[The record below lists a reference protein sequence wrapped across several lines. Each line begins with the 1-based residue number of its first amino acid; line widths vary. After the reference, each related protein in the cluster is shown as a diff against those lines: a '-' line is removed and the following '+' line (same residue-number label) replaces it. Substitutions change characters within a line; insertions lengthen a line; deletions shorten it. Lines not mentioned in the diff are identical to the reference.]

1 MVVKL
6 KDLEILESSYKN
18 AVSSRGE
25 IVLLYMDYGMDA
37 DDLFNA
43 LQKDKQ
49 NDNSIFLKTECVGYK
64 NLEPYY
70 CFLEILDSIKNKD
83 LYLNIDLKIE
93 ELNSENYDPIFDPII
108 YERFIEIFGTIL
120 YSYNIVLYIKNIQL
134 GDTNSLNLFSYL
146 ADFSKNKNILVI
158 ASYYISEDS
167 NPHFDNTLSLL
178 ELKTNVKKLKIEQFT
193 LGELFLFLKERGY
206 NIPEYIIEIIYNI
219 TKGNELKVS
228 EVLSTFETN
237 KYIDENKN
245 WIAYNIEINEDF
257 FKTPDPN
264 MINTYYNLDEKHLL
278 ILNNAAIIG
287 ENFTLQLLKSISN
300 VDENLLNTI
309 VKDLVDKNIINFKD
323 QKYFFV
329 SSAFRFYVYSKV
341 SSIRKKVVHKKIAE
355 ILEFEQQ
362 DPAIIAFHFFN
373 AGIKEKA
380 YRYYL
385 DAGFNKMKSY
395 DFKTA
400 YEYLKKA
407 EQINSNINADT
418 KFALAEVCN
427 DMDRYEE
434 SINYYN
440 SALDELNG
448 NTKILAYAGLGTVY
462 TRLGNTENAF
472 KYFKQVLESSNDHKL
487 MLIAHRGIA
496 NIYFIKKDLKNAH
509 EHISLAVEI
518 LKEIDDH
525 YEIAETYKDL
535 GKIYAEENESVDI
548 IERIYLK
555 ALDEYFKVNSYSGIA
570 RIYNNIADIY
580 LEKKSL
586 SDSKKY
592 FERAMKYANLGGNYR
607 LILAINYNLSKIHL
621 SQGDIPKYLSSINI
635 SKKLVDIEELG
646 EFSFLINYSLGNFSL
661 QKGNFND
668 GKKYFLSSRD
678 LALKMGIVY
687 RWVLANERLFYI
699 DMIVGKNPQ
708 LDLLIQS
715 WQNIKKFDTNSVK
728 LAELESKI
736 EYYILYGL
744 NEDITN
750 LFDMY
755 INSFKSNEYSMSL
768 LNAYLLYEEFLL
780 YDYKIHDFIDLY
792 DKIYQ
797 LSKEKEYTGLD
808 LQILNIVYYYIT
820 EDSRF
825 SEELKK
831 IEDNLKDNSL
841 FFLLSK
847 LYFYLGI
854 YQVKSS
860 NDDFYLRKSE
870 LLFMNIGAYGFVNL
884 IKKIKK

>member
-6 KDLEILESSYKN
+6 KDLEILENSYKN

-37 DDLFNA
+37 DDIFNA

-49 NDNSIFLKTECVGYK
+49 NDNTIFLKTECVGYK
-64 NLEPYY
+64 NVEPYY
-70 CFLEILDSIKNKD
+70 CFLELLDSIKNKD

-93 ELNSENYDPIFDPII
+93 ELNSENYDPIVDPII

-146 ADFSKNKNILVI
+146 ADFSKNKNILVV

-167 NPHFDNTLSLL
+167 NPHFNDALSLL

-219 TKGNELKVS
+219 TKGNKLKVS

-237 KYIDENKN
+237 KYIDEDKN

-257 FKTPDPN
+257 FKTPDSI

-287 ENFTLQLLKSISN
+287 ENFTLQLLRSISN

-309 VKDLVDKNIINFKD
+309 VKDLVDKNIINFND

-355 ILEFEQQ
+355 ILEFEQE
-362 DPAIIAFHFFN
+362 DSAKIAFHFFN

-418 KFALAEVCN
+418 KFALAEVCKN
-427 DMDRYEE
+427 MDRYEE

-440 SALDELNG
+440 SSLEELSE
-448 NTKILAYAGLGTVY
+448 NTKILAYAGL
-462 TRLGNTENAF
+462 
-472 KYFKQVLESSNDHKL
+472 
-487 MLIAHRGIA
+487 
-496 NIYFIKKDLKNAH
+496 
-509 EHISLAVEI
+509 
-518 LKEIDDH
+518 
-525 YEIAETYKDL
+525 
-535 GKIYAEENESVDI
+535 

-555 ALDEYFKVNSYSGIA
+555 ALEEYFKINCYSGIA
-570 RIYNNIADIY
+570 RAYNNIADIY

-586 SDSKKY
+586 SESKKY
-592 FERAMKYANLGGNYR
+592 FERAMKYANLGGDYG
-607 LILAINYNLSKIHL
+607 LILAINYNLSKIYL
-621 SQGDIPKYLSSINI
+621 YQGDILKYLSSINI
-635 SKKLVDIEELG
+635 SKKLMDIEKMG

-661 QKGNFND
+661 LKGNFND

-678 LALKMGIVY
+678 LALKLNIVY

-708 LDLLIQS
+708 LDLLVQS
-715 WQNIKKFDTNSVK
+715 WQNIKKFDTSSVK

-750 LFDMY
+750 LFDRY
-755 INSFKSNEYSMSL
+755 INSFESNEYSMSL
-768 LNAYLLYEEFLL
+768 LNAYLLYDEFLL
-780 YDYKIHDFIDLY
+780 YNYKIHDFIELY
-792 DKIYQ
+792 NKIYQ
-797 LSKEKEYTGLD
+797 LSKEKEYNGLN

-820 EDSRF
+820 GDSRF
-825 SEELKK
+825 SGELEK
-831 IEDNLKDNSL
+831 IEYNLKEKSL

-860 NDDFYLRKSE
+860 KDDLYLRKSE